1 VNRYFLLREPILSF
15 DFKNIS
21 ITFNPAK
28 RKQPMEQKRIPRYY
42 GARIYVT
49 SILLY
54 FFLAMPFIGFIIFQ
68 NVPTFMENREGHE
81 GGTPART
88 DSLGWILDSIPDLNA
103 EQVDSLLALTIQ
115 GKVDSLVNLARQP
128 DADSLVALA
137 MRRDIDSLVSK
148 ARAMEESRLDTLPA
162 GSGDTLR
169 IGTHR
174 KGQPGIRMFQEKGPF
189 SRYFRLLFLLIL
201 VSMLGGWLYNRPFK
215 QFFRKKARKKEISQ
229 KLVERCKNRLFR
241 VPLVNSFI
249 IIFPNLVVILY
260 SIIFLVGKVPEE
272 QEVERSM
279 FIQLN
284 YLTLVATLLEFLFA
298 YYWQRH
304 RVYIK
309 YIDHIYTETELRKQ
323 VFRGKGGRIR
333 NRLLVASGM
342 TTFLPLVVVLV
353 YLILSLTSIRD
364 LSLTEFSPEQRQIL
378 YGPWSKVTNLG
389 KGPSAEGNHSL
400 YYVNAIDTI
409 VMLVGIG
416 NGIIV
421 SFIYLMLFIRWT
433 NRDITGPVKELLIHI
448 RNTRAGEK
456 EEYAIVRTNDE
467 IGELTEGYNE
477 MTEQIHSYVESISAM
492 NRDLEE
498 KIRDRTREVVEQ
510 KEEIEAQKEEIEAQ
524 LDLATLQRDTIASQK
539 ELILDSIRYAERI
552 QSAILPPVQILKKH
566 LTDHFILFKPRDI
579 VSGDYYWAREKDH
592 KLLVAVADCTGHGVP
607 GGFLSMLGISSMNE
621 IVNRSRDLDPAIILE
636 QLREV
641 VIASMHQTGSRDEAQ
656 DGIEIALCILDQ
668 KKGTLDYAGANRPL
682 YLVRDGA
689 VQQFKPDRM
698 PIGIYEQDPVPFTS
712 HRIKLKKR
720 DSIYLFSDGYVDQ
733 LGGPHRKTFRVVN
746 FRKLLLDIQDHSMEK
761 QKAILI
767 DRMAGWQGMVEQ
779 IDDILVMG
787 IRI

>member
-1 VNRYFLLREPILSF
+1 MEKFFLLRRPVAVF

-54 FFLAMPFIGFIIFQ
+54 FFLALPFIGFIIFQ

-81 GGTPART
+81 GGAPVHA
-88 DSLGWILDSIPDLNA
+88 DSLGRILDSIPDLNA
-103 EQVDSLLALTIQ
+103 EQIDSLLALTIQ
-115 GKVDSLVNLARQP
+115 GKIDSLVALARQP
-128 DADSLVALA
+128 DVDTLVALA

-148 ARAMEESRLDTLPA
+148 ARAMEESRMDTISP
-162 GSGDTLR
+162 GSGDTLL
-169 IGTHR
+169 IGTHPE
-174 KGQPGIRMFQEKGPF
+174 GQSGIRMFQEKGPF

-201 VSMLGGWLYNRPFK
+201 FSLLGGWVYNRPFK
-215 QFFRKKARKKEISQ
+215 LFFRKKARKKEISE
-229 KLVERCKNRLFR
+229 KLLERCKKRLFR
-241 VPLVNSFI
+241 MPLVNSFI

-364 LSLTEFSPEQRQIL
+364 LSQTEFSAEQRQIL
-378 YGPWSKVTNLG
+378 YGPWSKITDLG
-389 KGPSAEGNHSL
+389 KGPLDANGNHSL

-421 SFIYLMLFIRWT
+421 SFIYLLLFIRWT
-433 NRDITGPVKELLIHI
+433 NRDITRPVKELLIHI

-510 KEEIEAQKEEIEAQ
+510 KEEIEAQ

-552 QSAILPPVQILKKH
+552 QSAILPPVQILDKY
-566 LTDHFILFKPRDI
+566 LTDHFVLFKPRDI

-621 IVNRSRDLDPAIILE
+621 IVNRSKDLDPAKILE

-689 VQQFKPDRM
+689 VRQFKPDRM

-712 HRIKLKKR
+712 HRITLKKG

-746 FRKLLLDIQDHSMEK
+746 FRKLLLDIQGDSMEK
-761 QKAILI
+761 QKAILM

>member
-1 VNRYFLLREPILSF
+1 
-15 DFKNIS
+15 
-21 ITFNPAK
+21 
-28 RKQPMEQKRIPRYY
+28 MEQKRIPRYY

-54 FFLAMPFIGFIIFQ
+54 FFLALPFIGFIIFQ
-68 NVPTFMENREGHE
+68 NAPTFMANRPGHE
-81 GGTPART
+81 EELPAHL
-88 DSLGWILDSIPDLNA
+88 DSLGGLLDSIPDLDA

-115 GKVDSLVNLARQP
+115 GKIDSLVTLARQP

-137 MRRDIDSLVSK
+137 MRRDIDSLVSR
-148 ARAMEESRLDTLPA
+148 ARAMEESRPDALSA
-162 GSGDTLR
+162 GSGDTIL
-169 IGTHR
+169 IGPHPE
-174 KGQPGIRMFQEKGPF
+174 GQPGIRMFQEEGPF

-201 VSMLGGWLYNRPFK
+201 FSMLGGWLYNRPFK
-215 QFFRKKARKKEISQ
+215 QFFRKKARKKEISE
-229 KLVERCKNRLFR
+229 KLLERCKKRLFR

-260 SIIFLVGKVPEE
+260 SIIFLVGKVPAD
-272 QEVERSM
+272 QEVERNM

-304 RVYIK
+304 RVHIK

-323 VFRGKGGRIR
+323 VFYGKGGRIR

-364 LSLTEFSPEQRQIL
+364 LSQNEFSLEQRQIL
-378 YGPWSKVTNLG
+378 YGPWSEITNLG

-421 SFIYLMLFIRWT
+421 SFIYLLLFIRWT
-433 NRDITGPVKELLIHI
+433 NRDITKPVKELLIHI
-448 RNTRAGEK
+448 RNTRAGGK

-498 KIRDRTREVVEQ
+498 TIRERTREVVEQ

-524 LDLATLQRDTIASQK
+524 LDLATLQRDTISSQK

-566 LTDHFILFKPRDI
+566 LTDYFILFRPRDI

-621 IVNRSRDLDPAIILE
+621 IVNRSRDLDPAKILE

-682 YLVRDGA
+682 YLVRDGV

-698 PIGIYEQDPVPFTS
+698 PIGIYEQDPVPFTN
-712 HRIKLKKR
+712 HRITLKKG

-733 LGGPHRKTFRVVN
+733 LGGPHRTTLRVVN
-746 FRKLLLDIQDHSMEK
+746 FRKLLVDIQDQSMEK

-767 DRMAGWQGMVEQ
+767 DRMAEWQGMVEQ